1 MISGFEFTAGEGTG
15 AMTNIVLRIMIN
27 ALSIG
32 AAIQLVDG
40 IVFTGEWWKIII
52 IGLVFG
58 VVNTL
63 IKPIVTFFS
72 FPLIILTLGIFTLV
86 VNALMLMLTA
96 YLSGPLDLGLQ
107 IHGFWPAFWGA
118 IIASIVNM
126 LLGWISGA
134 NR

>member
-1 MISGFEFTAGEGTG
+1 MISGFEFTAGKGTG

>member
-1 MISGFEFTAGEGTG
+1 
-15 AMTNIVLRIMIN
+15 MTNIVLRIMIN